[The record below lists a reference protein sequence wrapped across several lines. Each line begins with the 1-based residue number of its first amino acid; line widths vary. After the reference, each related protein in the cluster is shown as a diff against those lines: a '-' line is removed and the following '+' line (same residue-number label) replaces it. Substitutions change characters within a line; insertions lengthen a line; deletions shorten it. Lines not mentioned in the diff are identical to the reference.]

1 MEDRIKFLEVLKTA
15 QSISDFGP
23 TVVDQL
29 NVTERKRLF
38 SMIIE
43 AFRSYS
49 AFAKLIKEHY
59 LVQSCAVLRVFVEEV
74 SKIVI
79 LEEHPEL
86 YEKFADHCRVR
97 EKVLDKTQ
105 KERKLT
111 VLKEFGLSDN
121 QFNNALCYL
130 DYGWIRS
137 LSKKGAYGYHKML
150 KLAGVEQTTVV
161 AYVDNLDQFIHQNVD
176 SCSLSNEGFELFE
189 MDNMYLSF
197 VYFEK
202 LLVSFQNITGKTF
215 VLGGKRLLEDLFWP
229 VYEEILK
236 PEDKIS

>member
-1 MEDRIKFLEVLKTA
+1 MDERTKYLEVLKAA
-15 QSISDFGP
+15 QSISDVGP
-23 TVVDQL
+23 TIVDQL
-29 NVTERKRLF
+29 KVTERKRLF

-49 AFAKLIKEHY
+49 AFSKLIKEHF

-79 LEEHPEL
+79 LEQHPEL
-86 YEKFADHCRVR
+86 YERFAEHCRVR

-105 KERKLT
+105 RERKLA

-121 QFNNALCYL
+121 QFKNALGYL

-137 LSKKGAYGYHKML
+137 LSKEGAYGYHEML
-150 KLAGVEQTTVV
+150 KLGGVENTTVV

-176 SCSLSNEGFELFE
+176 SCSLSHEGFELFE

-215 VLGGKRLLEDLFWP
+215 AFAGKRLLEDIFWP

-236 PEDKIS
+236 PGDKIS